1 MRRPY
6 RAATT
11 AAVGFLLLDAVLLF
25 FGGVEFHKPSLVA
38 AAGLCLLAAGLVL
51 LGWRRYRR
59 TLDELAAARHEMKA
73 DLDSLRGLLKQ
84 RHLQN

>member
-1 MRRPY
+1 MTRPY
-6 RAATT
+6 RAATI
-11 AAVGFLLLDAVLLF
+11 AAVGFLLLDAVLLL
-25 FGGVEFHKPSLVA
+25 FGGLEFDKPSLLV

-59 TLDELAAARHEMKA
+59 TLDELAAARREMKA
-73 DLDSLRGLLKQ
+73 DLDSLRGLLQQ